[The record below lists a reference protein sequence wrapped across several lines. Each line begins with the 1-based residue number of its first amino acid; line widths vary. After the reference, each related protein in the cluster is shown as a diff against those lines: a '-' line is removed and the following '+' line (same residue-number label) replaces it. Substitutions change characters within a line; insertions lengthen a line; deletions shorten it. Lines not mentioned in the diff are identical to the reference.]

1 MRDFLIRRALLPD
14 AFSIIALINTVGA
27 EGVWLAT
34 ERYVPTP
41 QWEQVL
47 HHPDAEPRAL
57 LVVAERQN
65 QIVGW
70 CRVFPYQFGNKSSHV
85 ADVGIG
91 VHPEF
96 RRRGI
101 GRALMQNAVDW
112 ARDQR
117 FEKLT
122 LDLYASSKSA
132 RHLFEKTGFHVIGT
146 RARHA
151 RINGAYVDEILMEM
165 ELQMLDIVFLQ
176 RGV

>member
-1 MRDFLIRRALLPD
+1 MIRDFSVRRALPSD
-14 AFSIIALINTVGA
+14 ALSVITLIDAVGA

-34 ERYVPTP
+34 KRYVPTP

-47 HHPDAEPRAL
+47 HHPDREPRAL
-57 LVVAERQN
+57 LVVAETHN

-91 VHPEF
+91 VHPTF

-101 GRALMQNAVDW
+101 GGALMQDAIAW

-122 LDLYASSKSA
+122 LDLYSSSETA
-132 RHLFEKTGFHVIGT
+132 QHLFQRVGFHIAGI
-146 RARHA
+146 RSRHA
-151 RINGAYVDEILMEM
+151 KINGAYVDEILMEL
-165 ELQMLDIVFLQ
+165 ELV
-176 RGV
+176 